1 MRLTLRTLLAYL
13 NDVLTPEE
21 SEPLKHRIEESEFA
35 STLVQRIRH
44 VLKRLRLSAPKVDG
58 RGPGF
63 DANSVA
69 EYLDSTMHADRV
81 ADFEKVCLESDVH
94 LAEVAAGYEILAK
107 VLSEHAHFPETLR
120 TRVYELGDRV
130 RHAGA
135 SPVRAVAATDNGQ
148 PA

>member
-21 SEPLKHRIEESEFA
+21 SDELKHRIEESEFA

-58 RGPGF
+58 RGMGSDP
-63 DANSVA
+63 NTVA
-69 EYLDSTMHADRV
+69 EYLDSTMAPDHV

-107 VLSEHAHFPETLR
+107 VLSEHADVPE
-120 TRVYELGDRV
+120 
-130 RHAGA
+130 A
-135 SPVRAVAATDNGQ
+135 
-148 PA
+148 